1 MTNKYYYGKNE
12 FKKEPILFMSIIFSN
27 TIQNLNKALGKAT
40 ERHSLL
46 LTNIANANVPGYKR
60 KDMDFNIQ
68 IDQASSNSKQQ
79 HLTHR
84 LLKHS
89 SCQLIHKEAQHYY
102 SKHFHW
108 HRQEGFLDHNAHE
121 KGSDLEQYLQ

>member
-1 MTNKYYYGKNE
+1 M
-12 FKKEPILFMSIIFSN
+12 
-27 TIQNLNKALGKAT
+27 IQNLNKALGKAT

-79 HLTHR
+79 LKGHLNDIR
-84 LLKHS
+84 SHS
-89 SCQLIHKEAQHYY
+89 NSGTTM
-102 SKHFHW
+102 
-108 HRQEGFLDHNAHE
+108 RVDGNNV
-121 KGSDLEQYLQ
+121 DLEHEVFSIAETESRYNILTELADRQFKDIKNVIHEGR